1 MEQNRINFAK
11 YQIYKYVEELFICL
25 SELVS
30 DDIEEA
36 MNRSSHNLSTDELI
50 ILLYELF
57 SEHKLVAKSDKRG
70 FFTPTLEE
78 IEQALKEDND
88 LLWKSKNTFYGLTT
102 GATEEFRGLE
112 ELYGEET

>member
-11 YQIYKYVEELFICL
+11 YQIYKYAEELFICL
-25 SELVS
+25 SELVR

-36 MNRSSHNLSTDELI
+36 MNRSSHNLTKDELV

-57 SEHKLVAKSDKRG
+57 SEYKLVAKTDKRG
-70 FFTPTLEE
+70 FFTPNLEE
-78 IEQALKEDND
+78 IVQALKEEND
-88 LLWKSKNTFYGLTT
+88 FMWKSTNTFYGLTT
-102 GATEEFRGLE
+102 GATEEFRALE

>member
-11 YQIYKYVEELFICL
+11 YQIFKYAEKLFICL
-25 SELVS
+25 SDLIR

-36 MNRSSHNLSTDELI
+36 MNRASLNLKKNELI

-57 SEHKLVAKSDKRG
+57 SEYKLVAKTVKRG

-78 IEQALKEDND
+78 IEEALMEDND
-88 LLWKSKNTFYGLTT
+88 YMWKSKSTFYGLTT
-102 GATEEFRGLE
+102 GATEEFRALE
-112 ELYGEET
+112 ELYGEKT

>member
-11 YQIYKYVEELFICL
+11 YQFFKYAEGLFICL
-25 SELVS
+25 SELVR

-36 MNRSSHNLSTDELI
+36 MNRSSHNLKKDELI

-57 SEHKLVAKSDKRG
+57 SEHKLVAKTDKRG

-78 IEQALKEDND
+78 IEEALKEEND
-88 LLWKSKNTFYGLTT
+88 LMWKSKNTFYGLTT
-102 GATEEFRGLE
+102 GATEEFRALE
-112 ELYGEET
+112 ELYGKET